1 MYQISS
7 QYTTCPDPLLY
18 CCRCW
23 FRTCIHCFV
32 ELPFVLYVN
41 IFNNESLSN
50 TTERKI
56 SLIMKDLNERI
67 RDLRKE
73 HHLRQHEVADYLG
86 VTQQTYSN
94 YENGHRDIP
103 AHVVKQLA
111 QLYKV
116 STDYI
121 LCSNASYL
129 GNVDM
134 NAPYS
139 DQTTL
144 HDVIYDLQKLNKLGR
159 KEFVDYVRY
168 LRLRK

>member
-1 MYQISS
+1 
-7 QYTTCPDPLLY
+7 
-18 CCRCW
+18 
-23 FRTCIHCFV
+23 
-32 ELPFVLYVN
+32 
-41 IFNNESLSN
+41 
-50 TTERKI
+50 
-56 SLIMKDLNERI
+56 MKDLNERI

-73 HHLRQHEVADYLG
+73 HRLRQHEVADYLG

-121 LCSNASYL
+121 LCSNAGYL
-129 GNVDM
+129 GSIDM
-134 NAPYS
+134 NAPYF
-139 DQTTL
+139 DQITL

-168 LRLRK
+168 LQFRK